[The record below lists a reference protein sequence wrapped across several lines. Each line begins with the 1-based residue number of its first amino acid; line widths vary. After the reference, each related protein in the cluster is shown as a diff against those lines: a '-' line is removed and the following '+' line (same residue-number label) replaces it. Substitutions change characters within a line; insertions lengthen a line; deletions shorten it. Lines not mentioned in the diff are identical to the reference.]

1 MDLRLDGK
9 TALVTGGT
17 RGIGR
22 SIVLTLARAGANV
35 VTCSLSGGESAI
47 DLMRELKELPG
58 EHRVIRA
65 DVRSADD
72 IASLVEECGPSLDV
86 VVHNAGVIS
95 HKSVEDIE
103 PDEWHRI
110 VDTHLTGAYQLVRAT
125 LPLLGEGSSII
136 AIGSRVAS
144 VGLAQRTSYTAA
156 KLGLVGFFRSLAK
169 ELGPRGIRVNVVEPG
184 VIETE
189 AALSLSKEQYAA
201 LQARYKQLTSLGRLG
216 TPDEVADV
224 VHFLAGPQSRYVTG
238 TVIRVDGGI

>member
-1 MDLRLDGK
+1 MDLNGK

-22 SIVLTLARAGANV
+22 AIVLALARAGANV
-35 VTCSLSGGESAI
+35 VTCSLSGGEGAI
-47 DLMRELKELPG
+47 DLSRELKELPG

-65 DVRSADD
+65 DVRHADEV
-72 IASLVEECGPSLDV
+72 ASLVEECRAGLDV

-95 HKSVEDIE
+95 HLPVEGIE

-136 AIGSRVAS
+136 GIGSRVAA
-144 VGLAQRTSYTAA
+144 VGLPQRTSYTAA
-156 KLGLVGFFRSLAK
+156 KLGMVGFFRSLAK
-169 ELGPRGIRVNVVEPG
+169 ELGPRGIRVNIVEPG

-189 AALSLSKEQYAA
+189 AANSLSREQYDA
-201 LQARYKQLTSLGRLG
+201 LQARYRQLTSLGRLG

-224 VHFLAGPQSRYVTG
+224 VLFLAGSQSRYVTG
-238 TVIRVDGGI
+238 SVIRVDGGI